1 MFRNILNLFS
11 TAWWNW
17 LNPNWSGPN
26 GFVSTQ
32 NPSISNVSTAAS
44 GSYMLTV
51 TDKMLAITANINIL
65 LTQNPLVQQLL
76 NLSVVQDYKCCTKLD
91 SNRNNVYLDRY
102 TTDISG
108 GGTITGQLTRLA
120 DLQLHKH

>member
-1 MFRNILNLFS
+1 LNLFS

-17 LNPNWSGPN
+17 LNLNYWSGPN